1 MSQVQSHMQGDPQ
14 PARNWRKPRRSFA
27 NGNCVEAGD
36 GHSAVAVR
44 DSKLGGAGPVLAFTP
59 AAWREFTSRLR
70 GR

>member
-1 MSQVQSHMQGDPQ
+1 MQSHAQSAPQ
-14 PARNWRKPRRSFA
+14 AARNWRKPRRSFA

-36 GHSAVAVR
+36 GPRGVAVR
-44 DSKLGGAGPVLAFTP
+44 DTRLGGTSPVLAFTP